1 MIVIIDP
8 GHGGT
13 DPGGGSNNLWKEKD
27 MNLRI
32 SRYIFERL
40 KELGI
45 RGALTRYTDITLP
58 PKERISVIKSLSVG
72 EANGILIS
80 NHINSG
86 GGKGAEIIYSVFEQ
100 PTLGKLIAREIETT
114 GQNIRNVYTR
124 VNSLGQDYYFII
136 RDTRGLE
143 SILIEYGFAD
153 NPIDADIIF
162 YRWPVLAE
170 AVVRGLAEY
179 LKVPYLPPNY
189 TIYVVEKNDTLYSIA
204 KAFNTSVK
212 KIKIE
217 NGLASDQLYI
227 GQELY
232 IYGKTI

>member
-8 GHGGT
+8 GHGGA
-13 DPGGGSNNLWKEKD
+13 DPGGGSNELWKEKN

-32 SRYIFERL
+32 SKYIFERL

-45 RGALTRYTDITLP
+45 RAALTRYDDITLS

-72 EANGILIS
+72 ETGGILLS

-86 GGKGAEIIYSVFEQ
+86 GGKGAEVIYSVFEKA
-100 PTLGKLIAREIETT
+100 TLGKLIAREIETT
-114 GQNIRNVYTR
+114 GQNIRNVYTK

-136 RDTRGLE
+136 RETRGLE
-143 SILIEYGFAD
+143 SVLIEYGFAD
-153 NPIDADIIF
+153 NPIDTDIIF
-162 YRWPVLAE
+162 YRWPILAE

-179 LKVPYLPPNY
+179 VKVPYLPPNY
-189 TIYVVEKNDTLYSIA
+189 TIYIVQKNDTLFSIA
-204 KAFNTSVK
+204 RAFNTSVA

-217 NGLASDQLYI
+217 NGLTSDLI
-227 GQELY
+227 DVGQELY